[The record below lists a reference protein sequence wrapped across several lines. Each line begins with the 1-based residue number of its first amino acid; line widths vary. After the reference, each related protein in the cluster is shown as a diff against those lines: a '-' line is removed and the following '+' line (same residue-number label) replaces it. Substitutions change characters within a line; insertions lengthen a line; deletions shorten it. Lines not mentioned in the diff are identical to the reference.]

1 MRRPLSTGAAGTA
14 NLGTGSGGHVVM
26 FHRGGDEFEAFKTTF
41 VFSEMVALL
50 WDSGQVNSAIEV
62 EAMWNEMVAQYPFSL
77 LCGYPVRSVSG
88 DHHQDSLP
96 EVCRVHSS
104 VAGAR
109 PGHA

>member
-41 VFSEMVALL
+41 VFSEMVA
-50 WDSGQVNSAIEV
+50 
-62 EAMWNEMVAQYPFSL
+62 QYPFSL

-88 DHHQDSLP
+88 DHHQDSLA

>member
-26 FHRGGDEFEAFKTTF
+26 FHRGGDEFEAFKTTC
-41 VFSEMVALL
+41 VFS
-50 WDSGQVNSAIEV
+50 
-62 EAMWNEMVAQYPFSL
+62 EMVAQYPFSL

-88 DHHQDSLP
+88 DHHQDSLA